1 MNLLIYSILI
11 CMMVQV
17 SKADDE
23 LCEIRDEVCTFQN
36 GKENDLYIC
45 VTEDDN
51 CKSKKNVIK

>member
-11 CMMVQV
+11 CMMVKV
-17 SKADDE
+17 FKADDE
-23 LCEIRDEVCTFQN
+23 FCEIRDEVCTFQN

-45 VTEDDN
+45 VTEDEN